1 MKCIISGGGSSDS
14 QWTNG
19 VGDGFSIDD
28 SNGGGSDRGV
38 IAGENGGDSGAG
50 FSDSDGCKVGSDDG
64 FRKFG
69 NYAGAN
75 STNAFGDD
83 GDGDGGQ

>member
-28 SNGGGSDRGV
+28 SNGDGSDRGV
-38 IAGENGGDSGAG
+38 VAGEIGGVAAAVVVMMVTVT
-50 FSDSDGCKVGSDDG
+50 VGSDDECS
-64 FRKFG
+64 KFG
-69 NYAGAN
+69 DYEGAYTFALMLMRRAR
-75 STNAFGDD
+75 SKW
-83 GDGDGGQ
+83 